1 MNASRNFAVRRSVHT
16 MKIDRKQK
24 VVAPARF
31 PHLFEKHP
39 VYTVEVSFVAKD
51 VNMLLKKQQ
60 QCMLTETG
68 FIACSRRSPLAA
80 LYVARQL
87 IRRVFPG
94 QRIDGSV
101 THGQGDVVVAEL
113 PQIQI
118 DLYNQQRDK
127 GDGIPDRPSINSKQV
142 QVAWI
147 SFYRDRLKALWEKSA
162 ALLMEKLGASPPEPD
177 KRHPVTPLETID
189 KYEDPAETPSPTR
202 TRRPRKRLPE
212 RPAE

>member
-1 MNASRNFAVRRSVHT
+1 

-24 VVAPARF
+24 IIAPARF

-39 VYTVEVSFVAKD
+39 AYTVEISFVAQD
-51 VNMLLKKQQ
+51 IQMLLNKQQ
-60 QCMLTETG
+60 QCMLTENG

-113 PQIQI
+113 PQIQL
-118 DLYNQQRDK
+118 DLYNQQRD
-127 GDGIPDRPSINSKQV
+127 DGQGYPIHPSINSKPV
-142 QVAWI
+142 QFAWI
-147 SFYRDRLKALWEKSA
+147 NYYRDRLKELWDKSA
-162 ALLMEKLGASPPEPD
+162 TLLMERLAASE
-177 KRHPVTPLETID
+177 PVTKQRNRKVPLETLD
-189 KYEDPAETPSPTR
+189 KYEDQPATSPTSGK
-202 TRRPRKRLPE
+202 RRQRKRLPE